1 MAISRMKINGVRPI
15 QDHVLVTDLYFG
27 EQKTKGGIII
37 RDDNGTARGVYPRW
51 ARVYAKG
58 PKNKDDYKEG
68 DWILIEHGRWTRKID
83 CDINGEEITLHRV
96 DIDAILCVS
105 EERPRDHQ
113 IGAEF
118 STAPDEHKPEDFG
131 AR

>member
-1 MAISRMKINGVRPI
+1 MLTRMKVKGVRPI

-58 PKNKDDYKEG
+58 PKNKEEYNVGDY
-68 DWILIEHGRWTRKID
+68 ILIEHGRWTRKMDVDID
-83 CDINGEEITLHRV
+83 GEEITLHRV
-96 DIDAILCVS
+96 DIDAILAVS
-105 EERPRDHQ
+105 NEKPNELQ
-113 IGAEF
+113 IGQEF
-118 STAPDEHKPEDFG
+118 TTAPDHHKPEDFG